1 MENNCE
7 EGDTYQL
14 NDSKK
19 IPPEEHSYTEFVL
32 HRRSSLK
39 ARDYSWLFSL
49 NEFLLWSLFNTCCN
63 SSVMLWVTSCIIM
76 LCNNYLSWIRYL
88 KVKIKLQLML
98 KTNDPIHLFI
108 GKTIKV
114 GPSSWYWIL
123 TQKKRAQN
131 ALIPG
136 TWTFTS
142 AWQRPI
148 GNGAAAVG
156 QGFMIISARNMQR
169 ATSVWR
175 NHILENIIYDFVQ
188 SKFERNVYT
197 IYIIN
202 AGSKELKGC
211 TGTSLS
217 SSPSKELV
225 YHLC

>member
-1 MENNCE
+1 
-7 EGDTYQL
+7 
-14 NDSKK
+14 
-19 IPPEEHSYTEFVL
+19 
-32 HRRSSLK
+32 
-39 ARDYSWLFSL
+39 
-49 NEFLLWSLFNTCCN
+49 
-63 SSVMLWVTSCIIM
+63 M
-76 LCNNYLSWIRYL
+76 LCNNCLIWIRNL
-88 KVKIKLQLML
+88 KVKIKLQFVL
-98 KTNDPIHLFI
+98 KTTDPIRLFI

-169 ATSVWR
+169 ATSVWQ

-188 SKFERNVYT
+188 SKFERNVHT
-197 IYIIN
+197 IYIN
-202 AGSKELKGC
+202 AESKELKGC

-217 SSPSKELV
+217 SSSSKKLV